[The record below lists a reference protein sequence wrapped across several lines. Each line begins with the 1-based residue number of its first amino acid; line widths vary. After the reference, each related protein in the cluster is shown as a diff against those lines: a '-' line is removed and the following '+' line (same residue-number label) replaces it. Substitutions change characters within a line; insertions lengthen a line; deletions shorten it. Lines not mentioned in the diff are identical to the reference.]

1 MSMTKRLS
9 RVLRLCVASSCLS
22 VALAMPVL
30 AQGSGP
36 IRLAVGAPAGGSIDV
51 YSRIIAEHMSGTLG
65 RPVIIE
71 IKAGANGNIAAQW
84 VLDSPADGSQIWVG
98 AQSMLE
104 INPSTYKNLRW
115 KRSDFIPVI
124 KGIETPLVLVT
135 HPSVPAATFEE
146 WVAFARAN
154 RGKLSY
160 ANYGPG
166 TISHFLGYQL
176 NERFGLE
183 LTQVPYRGNAPQM
196 VDLLAGHA
204 LFGFTQLQ
212 SAVEPARSGLLR
224 ALVASGPKRSALL
237 PEVPTLADLG
247 HGDLTASAWFGL
259 LVKTGTPLDVVKRLE
274 AAAIAA
280 HADPG
285 VRAKLAGQ
293 GFEVSGLTG
302 PAFQESMDAQFDRW
316 AKIVKSHR
324 LHGGG
329 LSRSRRT
336 ASRKMRQAAS
346 ALWITG
352 TTPLAAAAAAGGPIL
367 RRPAN
372 QPGPWVCVFRPNSS
386 MNCASGCRYRR
397 SWVDA

>member
-1 MSMTKRLS
+1 MTTRSPSM
-9 RVLRLCVASSCLS
+9 LRIAGLCPHLLAA
-22 VALAMPVL
+22 ALAMPAL

-51 YSRIIAEHMSGTLG
+51 YSRIIAEHMTATLG

-84 VLDSPADGSQIWVG
+84 VLDGPADGSQVWVG

-104 INPSTYKNLRW
+104 INPSTYENLRW

-135 HPSVPAATFEE
+135 HPSVPAGTFDE

-204 LFGFTQLQ
+204 MFGFTQLQ

-237 PEVPTLADLG
+237 PDVPTLADLG

-259 LVKTGTPLDVVKRLE
+259 LVKSGTPPDVVKRLE

-302 PAFQESMDAQFDRW
+302 PAFQESVDTQFERW
-316 AKIVKSHR
+316 AKIVKAT
-324 LHGGG
+324 GF
-329 LSRSRRT
+329 
-336 ASRKMRQAAS
+336 S
-346 ALWITG
+346 AE
-352 TTPLAAAAAAGGPIL
+352 
-367 RRPAN
+367 
-372 QPGPWVCVFRPNSS
+372 
-386 MNCASGCRYRR
+386 
-397 SWVDA
+397 

>member
-1 MSMTKRLS
+1 MTPRPREGL
-9 RVLRLCVASSCLS
+9 RVCAAALGMLITALGAEALGQSSS
-22 VALAMPVL
+22 
-30 AQGSGP
+30 P
-36 IRLAVGAPAGGSIDV
+36 IRLAVGAPAGGSIDT
-51 YSRIIAEHMSGTLG
+51 YSRIIAEHMSATLG

-84 VLDSPADGSQIWVG
+84 VVDGPADGSLIWVG
-98 AQSMLE
+98 AQSMIE

-124 KGIETPLVLVT
+124 KGIETPLVLVV
-135 HPSVPAATFEE
+135 HPSVPAQSFDE
-146 WVAFARAN
+146 WVSWARTN

-176 NERFGLE
+176 DERFGLQS
-183 LTQVPYRGNAPQM
+183 TQVPYRGNAPQM

-224 ALVASGPKRSALL
+224 ALVASGPRRSPLL

-247 HGDLTASAWFGL
+247 LGDLTASAWFGL
-259 LVKTGTPLDVVKRLE
+259 LVKSGTPDDVVKRLE

-280 HADPG
+280 HAAPA
-285 VRAKLAGQ
+285 VKAKLAAQ

-302 PAFQESMDAQFDRW
+302 PAFKESIEVQFERW
-316 AKIVKSHR
+316 AKIVKAT
-324 LHGGG
+324 GF
-329 LSRSRRT
+329 
-336 ASRKMRQAAS
+336 S
-346 ALWITG
+346 ATE
-352 TTPLAAAAAAGGPIL
+352 
-367 RRPAN
+367 
-372 QPGPWVCVFRPNSS
+372 
-386 MNCASGCRYRR
+386 
-397 SWVDA
+397 

>member
-1 MSMTKRLS
+1 MTPRPREGL
-9 RVLRLCVASSCLS
+9 RVCAAALGILITALGAEALGQSSS
-22 VALAMPVL
+22 
-30 AQGSGP
+30 P
-36 IRLAVGAPAGGSIDV
+36 IRLAVGAPAGGSIDT
-51 YSRIIAEHMSGTLG
+51 YSRIIAEHMSATLG

-84 VLDSPADGSQIWVG
+84 VVDGPADGSLIWVG
-98 AQSMLE
+98 AQSMIE

-124 KGIETPLVLVT
+124 KGIETPLVLVV
-135 HPSVPAATFEE
+135 HPSVPAKSFDE
-146 WVAFARAN
+146 WVSWARTN

-176 NERFGLE
+176 DERFGLQF
-183 LTQVPYRGNAPQM
+183 TQVPYRGNAPQM

-224 ALVASGPKRSALL
+224 ALVASGPRRSPLL

-247 HGDLTASAWFGL
+247 LGDLTASAWFGL
-259 LVKTGTPLDVVKRLE
+259 LVKSGTPDDVVKRLE

-280 HADPG
+280 HADPA
-285 VRAKLAGQ
+285 VKAKLAAQ

-302 PAFQESMDAQFDRW
+302 PAFKESIEVQFERW
-316 AKIVKSHR
+316 AKIVKAT
-324 LHGGG
+324 GF
-329 LSRSRRT
+329 
-336 ASRKMRQAAS
+336 S
-346 ALWITG
+346 ATE
-352 TTPLAAAAAAGGPIL
+352 
-367 RRPAN
+367 
-372 QPGPWVCVFRPNSS
+372 
-386 MNCASGCRYRR
+386 
-397 SWVDA
+397 

>member
-1 MSMTKRLS
+1 MTPRPREGL
-9 RVLRLCVASSCLS
+9 RVCAAALGMLISALGAEALGQSSS
-22 VALAMPVL
+22 
-30 AQGSGP
+30 P
-36 IRLAVGAPAGGSIDV
+36 IRLAVGAPAGGSIDT
-51 YSRIIAEHMSGTLG
+51 YSRIIAEHMSATLG

-84 VLDSPADGSQIWVG
+84 VVDGPADGSLIWVG
-98 AQSMLE
+98 AQSMIE

-124 KGIETPLVLVT
+124 KGIETPLVLVV
-135 HPSVPAATFEE
+135 HPSVPAKSFDE
-146 WVAFARAN
+146 WVSWARTN

-176 NERFGLE
+176 NERFGLQF
-183 LTQVPYRGNAPQM
+183 TQVPYRGNAPQM

-224 ALVASGPKRSALL
+224 ALVASGPRRSPLL

-247 HGDLTASAWFGL
+247 LGDLTASAWFGL
-259 LVKTGTPLDVVKRLE
+259 LVKSGTPDDVVKRLE

-280 HADPG
+280 HADPA
-285 VRAKLAGQ
+285 VKAKLAAQ

-302 PAFQESMDAQFDRW
+302 PAFKESIEVQFERW
-316 AKIVKSHR
+316 AKIVKAT
-324 LHGGG
+324 GF
-329 LSRSRRT
+329 
-336 ASRKMRQAAS
+336 S
-346 ALWITG
+346 ATE
-352 TTPLAAAAAAGGPIL
+352 
-367 RRPAN
+367 
-372 QPGPWVCVFRPNSS
+372 
-386 MNCASGCRYRR
+386 
-397 SWVDA
+397 

>member
-1 MSMTKRLS
+1 MTPRPREGL
-9 RVLRLCVASSCLS
+9 RVCAAALGMLITALGAEALGQSSS
-22 VALAMPVL
+22 
-30 AQGSGP
+30 P
-36 IRLAVGAPAGGSIDV
+36 IRLAVGAPAGGSIDT
-51 YSRIIAEHMSGTLG
+51 YSRIIAEHMSATLG

-84 VLDSPADGSQIWVG
+84 VVDGPADGSLIWVG
-98 AQSMLE
+98 AQSMIE

-124 KGIETPLVLVT
+124 KGIETPLVLVV
-135 HPSVPAATFEE
+135 HPTVPAKSFDE
-146 WVAFARAN
+146 WVSWARTN

-176 NERFGLE
+176 DERFGLQF
-183 LTQVPYRGNAPQM
+183 TQVPYRGNAPQM

-224 ALVASGPKRSALL
+224 ALVASGPRRSPLL

-247 HGDLTASAWFGL
+247 LGDLTASAWFGL
-259 LVKTGTPLDVVKRLE
+259 LVKSGTPDDVVKRLE

-280 HADPG
+280 HADPA
-285 VRAKLAGQ
+285 VKAKLAAQ

-302 PAFQESMDAQFDRW
+302 PAFKESIEVQFERW
-316 AKIVKSHR
+316 AKIVKAT
-324 LHGGG
+324 GF
-329 LSRSRRT
+329 
-336 ASRKMRQAAS
+336 S
-346 ALWITG
+346 ATE
-352 TTPLAAAAAAGGPIL
+352 
-367 RRPAN
+367 
-372 QPGPWVCVFRPNSS
+372 
-386 MNCASGCRYRR
+386 
-397 SWVDA
+397 